1 MNFETIEFY
10 LENYGLLALFVVVL
24 LEYMNLPGFPA
35 GIIMPL
41 SGIWAYQFNK
51 SFLLVMVISVIA
63 GLIGSWILYFLGFYI
78 GTPLLNWFRNK
89 FTKQGVAL
97 DKAIDQ
103 LTNKGYL
110 GLFIA
115 KLLPVVRT
123 IIFIP
128 AGVIKMDFYK
138 YSFYSTIGITIWNLV
153 FVGAG
158 YIFGSAA
165 LNWLAKF

>member
-1 MNFETIEFY
+1 MDT
-10 LENYGLLALFVVVL
+10 L
-24 LEYMNLPGFPA
+24 
-35 GIIMPL
+35 
-41 SGIWAYQFNK
+41 
-51 SFLLVMVISVIA
+51 
-63 GLIGSWILYFLGFYI
+63 FLGFYI

-123 IIFIP
+123 IISIP